1 MAELFIVRYHRS
13 TGDGTQ
19 LSVYAKFTG
28 GSDDY
33 TFKRLIDVRI
43 TGVGT
48 FEFNSTA
55 VGGGESTFVG
65 TITGLSPG
73 TTYEWVCNLYYWG
86 GDWIVSDY
94 SDRGYRHNRT
104 AAAVAAAEAAR
115 RRLSMSGRMPIR
127 TGRDTARSST
137 SGRIPTQI
145 GYRFDRSTITGAIRN
160 PIGGKEHE

>member
-1 MAELFIVRYHRS
+1 MASFYCTLSPVD
-13 TGDGTQ
+13 GDGTQ

-94 SDRGYRHNRT
+94 SDEGTVTTYSGGGGSGGS
-104 AAAVAAAEAAR
+104 AKAVVNV
-115 RRLSMSGRMPIR
+115 GTYPIR
-127 TGRDTARSST
+127 TGRDTAQSST
-137 SGRIPTQI
+137 LGHITTQI

>member
-1 MAELFIVRYHRS
+1 MASFYCTLSPVD
-13 TGDGTQ
+13 GDGTQ
-19 LSVYAKFTG
+19 LNVYAKFTG

-94 SDRGYRHNRT
+94 SDEGT
-104 AAAVAAAEAAR
+104 ATTY
-115 RRLSMSGRMPIR
+115 SG
-127 TGRDTARSST
+127 GGGGG
-137 SGRIPTQI
+137 SG
-145 GYRFDRSTITGAIRN
+145 A
-160 PIGGKEHE
+160 

>member
-1 MAELFIVRYHRS
+1 MASFYCTLSPVD
-13 TGDGTQ
+13 GDGTQ

-48 FEFNSTA
+48 FEFNPRQSA
-55 VGGGESTFVG
+55 AGRAHS
-65 TITGLSPG
+65 SAR
-73 TTYEWVCNLYYWG
+73 
-86 GDWIVSDY
+86 S
-94 SDRGYRHNRT
+94 RGYRRGRHTSGCATSIIGAVTGSYRITPTRVPPQRT

>member
-1 MAELFIVRYHRS
+1 MASFYCTLSPVD
-13 TGDGTQ
+13 GDGTQ

-65 TITGLSPG
+65 TITGLG
-73 TTYEWVCNLYYWG
+73 TLLTCG
-86 GDWIVSDY
+86 
-94 SDRGYRHNRT
+94 RT
-104 AAAVAAAEAAR
+104 CAQTASFSSTSAR
-115 RRLSMSGRMPIR
+115 RRGFRCS
-127 TGRDTARSST
+127 
-137 SGRIPTQI
+137 
-145 GYRFDRSTITGAIRN
+145 
-160 PIGGKEHE
+160 